1 MLIFCRYSW
10 IAFIKMFLSLNVNSY
25 KKNIK
30 EKSVKILTMV
40 SD

>member
-1 MLIFCRYSW
+1 MDYSYKNVLV
-10 IAFIKMFLSLNVNSY
+10 FECEFLY